1 MGFRDDFV
9 WGTATSS
16 YQIEGAAYED
26 GKGLNIWDVFS
37 KEDGKIYNAQ
47 SGDVACNHYY
57 NYREDVKL
65 MKELGIKA
73 YRFSINWARVLPNG
87 IGEVNEKGID
97 FYNRL
102 IDELLANNIEPYITL
117 YHWELPYEL
126 YKRGGWLN
134 EEIVQWFGTYA
145 ALVAKRFSDRVK
157 YYFTVN
163 EPQCIVGLGYVNGI
177 HAPGLK
183 MGMKDTLQISHN
195 LLKAHGQAVIEL
207 RKNAKGDIKI
217 GYAPTGG
224 MCYPESESKEDIE
237 AARKALFSIPEC
249 GENWTW
255 NTSWFSD
262 PVFLGQYP
270 EEGLSKFKEYLP
282 KITKEDMKLISQPL
296 DFMGQNIYNG
306 GMVRMSEK
314 KQPEFVKRPEGYART
329 ANNWPITP
337 KCLYWGVKFLYERYK
352 LPIFITENGMSC
364 HDTISLDGKVHD
376 PNRIDFLNRYLLELR
391 KALEEGIP
399 IQGYFEWSLMD
410 NFEWNFGYSE
420 RFGLVYINY
429 ETQERIIKDSGYW
442 YKMVIE
448 SRGEVL

>member
-16 YQIEGAAYED
+16 YQIEGAAYDD

-37 KEDGKIYNAQ
+37 KEDGKILNGQ
-47 SGDVACNHYY
+47 SGDIACDHYHKY
-57 NYREDVKL
+57 KEDVQL
-65 MKELGIKA
+65 MKKLGIKA

-87 IGEVNEKGID
+87 TDEVNEKGIE
-97 FYNRL
+97 FYNKL

-134 EEIVQWFGTYA
+134 EEIVKWFGEYA
-145 ALVAKRFSDRVK
+145 ALVSERFSDRVK
-157 YYFTVN
+157 YYFTLN
-163 EPQCIVGLGYVNGI
+163 EPQCIVGLGHVNGV

-207 RKNAKGDIKI
+207 RKHAKGDIKI

-224 MCYPESESKEDIE
+224 MCYPESDSMEDIE
-237 AARKALFSIPEC
+237 AARKTLFSIPEC
-249 GENWTW
+249 GEGWTW
-255 NTSWFSD
+255 NTAWFSD
-262 PVFLGQYP
+262 PVFLGHYP
-270 EEGLSKFKEYLP
+270 EEGLEKFKGYLP
-282 KITKEDMKLISQPL
+282 MITKEDMELISQPL

-306 GMVRMSEK
+306 GMVRMGENK
-314 KQPEFVKRPEGYART
+314 EPEFVKRPDGYART

-337 KCLYWGVKFLYERYK
+337 KCLFWGAKFLYERYK
-352 LPIFITENGMSC
+352 LPLYITENGMSC
-364 HDTISLDGKVHD
+364 HDVVSLDGKVHD
-376 PNRIDFLNRYLLELR
+376 PNRIDFLNRYLIELR
-391 KALEEGIP
+391 KASEDGVH

-420 RFGLVYINY
+420 RFGLVYVDY
-429 ETQERIIKDSGYW
+429 ETQGRIIKDSGYW
-442 YKMVIE
+442 YKNVIE
-448 SRGEVL
+448 SNGEAL